1 MNSPNKILAGLVLHK
16 GGRIRSSLS
25 LQGEAEMVLV
35 HIACLH
41 GVNDSSSHSQGPP
54 VKDP

>member
-1 MNSPNKILAGLVLHK
+1 MDSPSRILAGLVLHK

-41 GVNDSSSHSQGPP
+41 GVNDASSHSQGPP

>member
-1 MNSPNKILAGLVLHK
+1 MNSPNRILEDLVLHK
-16 GGRIRSSLS
+16 GERIRSSLS
-25 LQGEAEMVLV
+25 LQVEAEMVLV

-41 GVNDSSSHSQGPP
+41 GVNDASSHSQGPP

>member
-1 MNSPNKILAGLVLHK
+1 MDREAERAAIHGVAKI
-16 GGRIRSSLS
+16 RTSSLS
-25 LQGEAEMVLV
+25 LQVEAEMVLV

-41 GVNDSSSHSQGPP
+41 GVNDASSHSQGPP